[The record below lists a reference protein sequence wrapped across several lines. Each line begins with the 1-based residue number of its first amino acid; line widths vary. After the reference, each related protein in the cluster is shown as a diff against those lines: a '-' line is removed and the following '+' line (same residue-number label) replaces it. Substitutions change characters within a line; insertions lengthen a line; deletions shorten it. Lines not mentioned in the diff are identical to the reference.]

1 MSLNQFIQKE
11 NIQMLWDV
19 VSDEDIFKFL
29 SPDIQSKIYGL
40 FVNNIKGFFEVE
52 KTKANSLVD
61 VNKKYILLIL
71 NHIKQTYP
79 YQPSKIKI
87 HSEPPVKEL
96 ITYEE
101 IQNDRKSQ
109 FDKDLSKRQEEFE
122 DFMAVKPP
130 PVPEFAD
137 PVGKTDKPIKEM
149 DKIIKDML
157 AQRNYEVE
165 QINRSYNNY
174 NTNTNNSNNI
184 NSNSNINSNWN
195 INSNPNINSNEV
207 NNWLKPQETS
217 LKSEKFQGHTEEPQ
231 NYSKF
236 KFLNEL
242 DPALS
247 PTNNKKNV
255 SFSNNNQV
263 NTFMSESLLEDD
275 EDNNLFSKLKKVN
288 KKEDNITLQIHEA
301 KFNYE
306 DRLSKLERNMMNLN
320 EKMDKILALLSN
332 K

>member
-1 MSLNQFIQKE
+1 MSESLFNKKE

-29 SPDIQSKIYGL
+29 SPDIQSKIYNV
-40 FVNNIKGFFEVE
+40 FINNIQGFFQIER
-52 KTKANSLVD
+52 TKINASLVEM
-61 VNKKYILLIL
+61 NKKYILLIL
-71 NHIKQTYP
+71 NHIKQTYS

-87 HSEPPVKEL
+87 HNDPPVKEL

-122 DFMAVKPP
+122 DFMSIKSP

-149 DKIIKDML
+149 DKILKDML

-165 QINRSYNNY
+165 QINKSYNNI
-174 NTNTNNSNNI
+174 I
-184 NSNSNINSNWN
+184 NSNDSQID
-195 INSNPNINSNEV
+195 
-207 NNWLKPQETS
+207 NWLKPQETS
-217 LKSEKFQGHTEEPQ
+217 LKSEKFQEIKPEEPQ
-231 NYSKF
+231 NYSRF
-236 KFLNEL
+236 KFLNEIE
-242 DPALS
+242 PVLS
-247 PTNNKKNV
+247 NINPTPKKNV
-255 SFSNNNQV
+255 SFNNKDQV
-263 NTFMSESLLEDD
+263 NTFNSEAVSEED

-288 KKEDNITLQIHEA
+288 KKEQNITLKIQEQ
-301 KFNYE
+301 NLNEE
-306 DRLSKLERNMMNLN
+306 DRLSKLERNMKNLD
-320 EKMDKILALLSN
+320 EKMDKIIALLSA